1 MAEIPLVPDSK
12 VTKAWMD
19 PPVRPLLRLYF
30 FNTTNPAGFL
40 RGQKPRL
47 QEVGPYVYEEEWHK
61 VGVIGIDHL
70 IK

>member
-47 QEVGPYVYEEEWHK
+47 QEVGPYVIRGKSPAW
-61 VGVIGIDHL
+61 VSTDL
-70 IK
+70 NT